1 MLLAISSQSKSF
13 SDVRINPEHVVHSS
27 ACFIAET
34 YMEKTRYGLYA
45 PSRGGLD
52 MLDLRHGTVVRTLI
66 PKIAEGIFNVM
77 CKFNEGSQTVF

>member
-1 MLLAISSQSKSF
+1 M
-13 SDVRINPEHVVHSS
+13 
-27 ACFIAET
+27 
-34 YMEKTRYGLYA
+34 YA

>member
-1 MLLAISSQSKSF
+1 MCLFDRDQDILNF
-13 SDVRINPEHVVHSS
+13 
-27 ACFIAET
+27 
-34 YMEKTRYGLYA
+34 KTRYGLYA

-77 CKFNEGSQTVF
+77 CKFNEGAFARTQTVFVSCSLIPLVS